1 MRGVH
6 SRNLSFAN
14 MPGLGGLGQP
24 RQAVSRSWFTLRV
37 EVVDMWKVYR
47 EMAVERNGAVFP
59 DGAEV
64 WRYARRD
71 DALAAFRREV
81 ETLLGAGFHL
91 SPEVVPQDM
100 EGVVDYAGLEGDGLA
115 LVVLSREEEAG

>member
-1 MRGVH
+1 
-6 SRNLSFAN
+6 
-14 MPGLGGLGQP
+14 
-24 RQAVSRSWFTLRV
+24 
-37 EVVDMWKVYR
+37 MWKVYR

-81 ETLLGAGFHL
+81 ENLLGAGFHL
-91 SPEVVPQDM
+91 SPEVVPQDL